1 MFSGWLISTLSF
13 QFKTLKQKCFSEFN
27 IDSSGPA
34 SSSGA
39 LFFTQKRARNVSD
52 RRVTSDEV

>member
-13 QFKTLKQKCFSEFN
+13 QLKTLKQKCFSEFN
-27 IDSSGPA
+27 IDS
-34 SSSGA
+34 A
-39 LFFTQKRARNVSD
+39 LFFTQKRAQNVSD